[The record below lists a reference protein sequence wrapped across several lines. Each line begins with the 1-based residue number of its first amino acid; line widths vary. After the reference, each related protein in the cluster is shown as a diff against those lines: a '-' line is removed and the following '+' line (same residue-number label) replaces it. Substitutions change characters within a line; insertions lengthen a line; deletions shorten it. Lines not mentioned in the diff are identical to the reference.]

1 MWVALHPEDPLAL
14 EFYGLLQSRR
24 GDWAG
29 LVQTLE
35 TRYRLSPANH
45 SLLKELAG
53 ARENLGDDDGAR
65 AALEQYTT
73 RMPADYTGHAALA
86 RIHRRLGAHDIARE
100 HIERAIVVEPLNPE
114 PVIELALLDLHVG
127 RFDEARAGLERTG
140 ALARTPRQR
149 AHVLDQQKEYYR
161 FRGRMED
168 AIRTAEAWPRT
179 ASDAFAPLNITL
191 RRSADID
198 LYLEAGRH
206 EDAAKL
212 LEALRSQ
219 LEAFGSGPFYYA
231 LFPEI
236 HIALEAGEL
245 ALARATHLAA
255 TDWIENWDADM
266 LQSIL
271 IADLGRIEETAGN
284 YEEAIRHYRDA
295 LSQDDGRLDV
305 QDVHRRLG
313 GALRKAGRLD
323 EAEAQLREALRLVP
337 SDPHTHLEMATVL
350 EARGDIE
357 GAASHLE
364 SALAAWEPADE
375 SFKPAREARARAG
388 RISSTGRA
396 AVPTAGPGSGQW

>member
-1 MWVALHPEDPLAL
+1 
-14 EFYGLLQSRR
+14 
-24 GDWAG
+24 
-29 LVQTLE
+29 
-35 TRYRLSPANH
+35 
-45 SLLKELAG
+45 
-53 ARENLGDDDGAR
+53 
-65 AALEQYTT
+65 
-73 RMPADYTGHAALA
+73 
-86 RIHRRLGAHDIARE
+86 
-100 HIERAIVVEPLNPE
+100 
-114 PVIELALLDLHVG
+114 
-127 RFDEARAGLERTG
+127 
-140 ALARTPRQR
+140 
-149 AHVLDQQKEYYR
+149 
-161 FRGRMED
+161 MED
-168 AIRTAEAWPRT
+168 AIRTAEAWSRT
-179 ASDAFAPLNITL
+179 AADAFTPLEITL
-191 RRSADID
+191 WRFADIA
-198 LYLEAGRH
+198 LYLEAGRR
-206 EDAAKL
+206 EDAATL

-219 LEAFGSGPFYYA
+219 LEAFESDPFYVVR
-231 LFPEI
+231 PEL

-295 LSQDDGRLDV
+295 LSQDDGMLDV

-350 EARGDIE
+350 EARGDIK

-364 SALAAWEPADE
+364 RALAAWEPADE